1 MKATTDQ
8 INCPF
13 VCLSCTIECLIST
26 TPSASDTTFCFCF
39 YNFFLFSLFL
49 SFPFFPSH
57 FSQPAGP
64 VDICLNVLLS
74 AFGVN
79 HRPITCNNL
88 PLPAQWRDETGTPS
102 HAYLQWRQGKP
113 VTEKKKTTT
122 VTVGRGE
129 RGGSRSPY
137 PSPPPHTRRRALSRD
152 AVVVVVPPQ
161 PLPLRGLRGA
171 LWLAWT
177 IMDGGVG
184 GGG

>member
-113 VTEKKKTTT
+113 VTEKKKQLLS
-122 VTVGRGE
+122 RL
-129 RGGSRSPY
+129 GGGNEEARVLHTL
-137 PSPPPHTRRRALSRD
+137 PPPPTPADALFHVTRSWLLCPHNHCPCVAC
-152 AVVVVVPPQ
+152 VEHC
-161 PLPLRGLRGA
+161 GLRGP
-171 LWLAWT
+171 
-177 IMDGGVG
+177 
-184 GGG
+184 